1 MENQYVPL
9 DVAEDLRTLGF
20 EEDSMG
26 YWLRDKL
33 VIHTPNNY
41 NKIGLLSAPLYRQVI
56 HWLLNKHGLYGLV
69 LPTVTMFW
77 TYKIVKMSDVETPPY
92 NGVNEYD
99 YSTPQEAELKAI
111 KEMIA
116 MIKPLKYLFVIG
128 CLTIFA
134 CNPPTPDFTKDG
146 RGYIIRD
153 SCVRS
158 HTEVRYGYMMGKPS
172 LPYHYIRTV
181 CDSTIKDTIEINTK

>member
-1 MENQYVPL
+1 MGRLVFLLTLVIEMENQYVPL

-26 YWLRDKL
+26 YWQQDKL

-56 HWLLNKHGLYGLV
+56 HWLLNK
-69 LPTVTMFW
+69 W
-77 TYKIVKMSDVETPPY
+77 
-92 NGVNEYD
+92 
-99 YSTPQEAELKAI
+99 
-111 KEMIA
+111 
-116 MIKPLKYLFVIG
+116 
-128 CLTIFA
+128 
-134 CNPPTPDFTKDG
+134 

-158 HTEVRYGYMMGKPS
+158 HTEVRYGHRMGKPS
-172 LPYHYIRTV
+172 LPYHYTRTV